1 MAKCPDNQWWF
12 TDCHHTNNPIK
23 YLEIKMIIR
32 NEIMLNGKAISEI
45 TIAAFLTLPIGDK
58 IPQGTV
64 VFHNAFLANG

>member
-1 MAKCPDNQWWF
+1 
-12 TDCHHTNNPIK
+12 
-23 YLEIKMIIR
+23 MIIR